1 MGKCIIY
8 LFWSVVTWYDM
19 FENRKH
25 ISFVNQWFSTFYIW
39 HPVRTLSI
47 SPNTNQLTNPRNSNR
62 PYTPKPIALFQAV
75 GHKSLKQALLP
86 GTSHLSTLSRCL
98 NVKCDTL
105 EAIQRHK
112 KSLRRLPEL
121 PVWRRYGCLK
131 SRLIGIILQT
141 LLSESYWNICAIFL
155 SKAYLFVI
163 MPTKCKILGGWVC
176 LSIGFKSRW
185 PSNYRIIVMTH
196 NY

>member
-1 MGKCIIY
+1 MICLK
-8 LFWSVVTWYDM
+8 T
-19 FENRKH
+19 EN
-25 ISFVNQWFSTFYIW
+25 TFPLW
-39 HPVRTLSI
+39 TSGFLRFTFGTLYAHYPYPQIPTNWQTQEIQTDPIHQNPSLCFRQLAI
-47 SPNTNQLTNPRNSNR
+47 NRWNKPYSP
-62 PYTPKPIALFQAV
+62 
-75 GHKSLKQALLP
+75 G
-86 GTSHLSTLSRCL
+86 HLSTLSRCL
-98 NVKCDTL
+98 NLKCDTL

-196 NY
+196 TY